1 MRVIS
6 MCDDRGEAQSDAG
19 EEYVPPAHKERT
31 DPYPYLARH
40 RTATRSGW
48 ALQACVRILDSRQ
61 SVEGSESGW
70 RAVLLVPMINHHV
83 RCGGLC
89 HSQTRNTSVGSKR
102 VSMYLR

>member
-31 DPYPYLARH
+31 DPYPYLPKH

-61 SVEGSESGW
+61 SVEGRSCAVDKPRCTLGW
-70 RAVLLVPMINHHV
+70 AM
-83 RCGGLC
+83 
-89 HSQTRNTSVGSKR
+89 S
-102 VSMYLR
+102 